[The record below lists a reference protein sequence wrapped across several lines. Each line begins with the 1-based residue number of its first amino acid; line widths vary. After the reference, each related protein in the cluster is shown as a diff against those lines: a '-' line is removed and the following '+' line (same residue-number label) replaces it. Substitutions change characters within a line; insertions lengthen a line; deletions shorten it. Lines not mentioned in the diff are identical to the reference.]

1 MADTRTRI
9 RDFLSRHIRDRSI
22 GDDED
27 IFATGYVN
35 SLFTMQL
42 VLFVEQEF
50 GLEVEDEDLERAN
63 FRSVNALTDFVT
75 RKRAAVSA
83 AAER

>member
-1 MADTRTRI
+1 MADTQSRI
-9 RDFLSRHIRDRSI
+9 REFLTRHIRDRSI

-42 VLFVEQEF
+42 VLFVEREF
-50 GLEVEDEDLERAN
+50 TLEVQDEDLERSN
-63 FRSVNALTDFVT
+63 FCSVNAITDFVN
-75 RKRAAVSA
+75 RKQASVSA
-83 AAER
+83 EAEQ

>member
-9 RDFLSRHIRDRSI
+9 RDFLSRHIRDRFI

>member
-1 MADTRTRI
+1 MADAQSRI
-9 RDFLSRHIRDRSI
+9 RDFLTRHIRDWSI

-42 VLFVEQEF
+42 VVFVEREF
-50 GLEVEDEDLERAN
+50 AFDVEDEDLERSN
-63 FRSVNALTDFVT
+63 FCSVNAIADFVN
-75 RKRAAVSA
+75 RKQASVSA
-83 AAER
+83 EAEQ

>member
-1 MADTRTRI
+1 MADTQGRI
-9 RDFLSRHIRDRSI
+9 RDFLTGHIRNRSL

-42 VLFVEQEF
+42 VVFVEREF
-50 GLEVEDEDLERAN
+50 GFDVEDEDLERSN
-63 FRSVNALTDFVT
+63 FRSVNAITDFVT
-75 RKRAAVSA
+75 RKQASASA